1 MKYWPVILLLLSS
14 ALAFTYRAL
23 PSGGPLDLEERVAAA
38 VAAWAGAEGLAPSGV
53 EGVRVEARLAADAD
67 TVIGYGSAAAFGPDT
82 HSLTV
87 ARTEAGRRTLE
98 VRLNPASP
106 LRERALLHEVGIL
119 LGLSPSDR
127 GIMNPRFTDDT
138 PSAPTEEDFSALRAR
153 LLQVPEDIN
162 RDGVV
167 DFYDLWLLA
176 QSFGRSGINLPADI
190 NRDGVV
196 DRDDLALLQAAY
208 VFGLPSETPPATL
221 TRLPQAAPP
230 AALPE
235 APEGEGAP
243 QLP

>member
-1 MKYWPVILLLLSS
+1 MKYWPVILMLLGS
-14 ALAFTYRAL
+14 ALALTYRVD
-23 PSGGPLDLEERVAAA
+23 PRGGPLDLEERVAAA
-38 VAAWAGAEGLAPSGV
+38 LAAWAGAEGV
-53 EGVRVEARLAADAD
+53 EVTARLAEEAD
-67 TVIGYGSAAAFGPDT
+67 TLIGYGSAAAFGPDT

-127 GIMNPRFTDDT
+127 GIMNPRFTEET
-138 PSAPTEEDFSALRAR
+138 PTAPTEEDFRALRA
-153 LLQVPEDIN
+153 LFEQPPEDVN

-176 QSFGRSGINLPADI
+176 QSFGRSGVNLAADI

-196 DRDDLALLQAAY
+196 DRADLALLQAAY
-208 VFGLPSETPPATL
+208 VFGAPSETPPAAL
-221 TRLPQAAPP
+221 GHLPPAAPP
-230 AALPE
+230 T
-235 APEGEGAP
+235 GEGAP
-243 QLP
+243 

>member
-14 ALAFTYRAL
+14 ALAFTYRVDPA
-23 PSGGPLDLEERVAAA
+23 GGPLDLEERVAAA
-38 VAAWAGAEGLAPSGV
+38 LAAWAGAEGVAV
-53 EGVRVEARLAADAD
+53 TARLVAEAD
-67 TVIGYGSAAAFGPDT
+67 TLIGYGSAAAFGPDT

-87 ARTEAGRRTLE
+87 ARTEAGRRMLE

-119 LGLSPSDR
+119 LGLSTSDR

-138 PSAPTEEDFSALRAR
+138 PSAPTEEDFSALRA
-153 LLQVPEDIN
+153 LFAQPSEDIN

-196 DRDDLALLQAAY
+196 DRADLALLQAAY
-208 VFGLPSETPPATL
+208 LFAGPSETPPAAL
-221 TRLPQAAPP
+221 ARLPQTSPP

-235 APEGEGAP
+235 PAPGEAEETP
-243 QLP
+243 